1 MFPPRR
7 PLCVCLNLYDG
18 FCCSTAPTAPH
29 TLTHFNQVSLQVSV
43 ETSVSNVFLSSYLFI
58 FTLCLGLLCRPGP
71 VCPSVY
77 PSVRQLEMGRVCRQA
92 RDSRG
97 AEGVM
102 GEMAQSE
109 RQRFRLRENWKVS
122 SCPLPPNDHRL

>member
-18 FCCSTAPTAPH
+18 LCCSTAPTAPH

-58 FTLCLGLLCRPGP
+58 FTLYLSWTPLQTRT
-71 VCPSVY
+71 VC

-97 AEGVM
+97 AEGVT
-102 GEMAQSE
+102 GETAQSE
-109 RQRFRLRENWKVS
+109 RQRFRLREKWKVS
-122 SCPLPPNDHRL
+122 SCPLLPSDHRL